1 MANKQIKAVRFRSLL
16 RVKTARPLL
25 KSLILNVRFQ
35 YKADIQMKY
44 VFIFL
49 NAAFLSIRVHFDQ
62 YQSNVSVI
70 WCSFRNGVF
79 FYGHLN
85 QLKNKG

>member
-35 YKADIQMKY
+35 Y
-44 VFIFL
+44 
-49 NAAFLSIRVHFDQ
+49 
-62 YQSNVSVI
+62 
-70 WCSFRNGVF
+70 
-79 FYGHLN
+79 
-85 QLKNKG
+85 